1 MFAVKH
7 QNCEDFAK
15 CGHGSSLKTIVAER
29 DWINVQQVNER
40 KRKRKMDK
48 TDDKHFLQKS
58 PKKTT
63 ILSFNQEKEK
73 ETSPMIIQSLKGL
86 EPPGGMIQ
94 LMTIQSI
101 QMMEENK

>member
-1 MFAVKH
+1 MKEKEKEKRTRQMIKH
-7 QNCEDFAK
+7 
-15 CGHGSSLKTIVAER
+15 L
-29 DWINVQQVNER
+29 
-40 KRKRKMDK
+40 
-48 TDDKHFLQKS
+48 LQKS
-58 PKKTT
+58 PKETT